1 MNLSCVDCP
10 EFATCRKC
18 TQTWRR
24 GWTTYPPSKIK
35 KVNEENRNK
44 RLELM
49 ATQYRICHEK
59 QMTFQTFKRPE
70 RAF

>member
-1 MNLSCVDCP
+1 MKPSCIDCE
-10 EFATCRKC
+10 EFPTCRRC
-18 TQTWRR
+18 TQTWRKSWR
-24 GWTTYPPSKIK
+24 EYPPST
-35 KVNEENRNK
+35 VPDLAMQNLNK

-49 ATQYRICHEK
+49 QTQYRICHEK